1 MRRDRTMSNTRAE
14 ITDPDAMGTGRERE
28 RRLADGDALRNI
40 RSAEW
45 GTNYGTERERRL
57 AAH

>member
-1 MRRDRTMSNTRAE
+1 MSNMRAE

-28 RRLADGDALRNI
+28 RRLADGGALRNI